1 MKRSHLILFTLVIL
15 LLAALL
21 IGAQLMSGTPL
32 LSIEWEPM
40 VVGVKEGIR

>member
-1 MKRSHLILFTLVIL
+1 MKQSHLILFTLVIL

-21 IGAQLMSGTPL
+21 IGAPLMSGTPL